1 MSDDLFTRY
10 RRVRAEVDAA
20 AHAAG
25 RTPEEVFLL
34 PVSKTVPAPVIR
46 ELYEHGLRDFGE
58 NRVPVLE
65 EKAGILPEDIRWHFI
80 GQLQSNKVRKVVK
93 IASVIHSVDSA
104 ALAERIDRI
113 AGEEGR
119 RPRILVEI
127 NVSGEASKSGAPL
140 DRWQEV
146 AVAAAQCRCAQFAG
160 LMTMAPFNAAPE
172 ELREIFTRLRQLRD
186 EINREAGLS
195 LPLLSMG
202 MSGDFREAIACGSTL
217 VRIGTAIFSDN

>member
-104 ALAERIDRI
+104 ALTASEPNGI
-113 AGEEGR
+113 AVR
-119 RPRILVEI
+119 TI
-127 NVSGEASKSGAPL
+127 
-140 DRWQEV
+140 
-146 AVAAAQCRCAQFAG
+146 AAAMSITTI
-160 LMTMAPFNAAPE
+160 LP
-172 ELREIFTRLRQLRD
+172 IF
-186 EINREAGLS
+186 I
-195 LPLLSMG
+195 
-202 MSGDFREAIACGSTL
+202 
-217 VRIGTAIFSDN
+217 RI